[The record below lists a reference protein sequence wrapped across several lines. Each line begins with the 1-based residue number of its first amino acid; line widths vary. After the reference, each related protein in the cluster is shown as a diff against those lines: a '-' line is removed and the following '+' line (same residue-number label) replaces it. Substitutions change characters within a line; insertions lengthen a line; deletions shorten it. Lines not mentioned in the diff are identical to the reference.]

1 MAQIRRI
8 QPIPSESMFSTSG
21 LQEVIRG
28 NLSSEKSGNRSI
40 QFDSFQHL
48 DEERENAI
56 LISVLRQ
63 TLLPFFVAGLGQI
76 CTGLFFERAQ
86 HWWLFLYVPET
97 FILVPA
103 LLGLKGNL
111 EITYASRFCT
121 LSNTGRMNE
130 AKEVFV
136 IARFNFCLIE
146 LQAII
151 LSFFAALLS
160 SAIGLINCNFNQSH
174 AMVILSSSIYTAF
187 LSSLIIG
194 FVMIAIVVSTRRY
207 GIDPDN
213 ITAPL
218 TATLSD
224 FITLIM
230 LIGMGTLVVHMYI
243 GNLYILNIAMVIFL
257 LCITP
262 FLTYYA
268 AKDPRTRAVLKDGWF
283 AVTAAIIVGCCSGLL
298 LQSAIVV
305 FPGIAALHPL
315 IAGLAGNRVSVQS
328 SRLATALH
336 LSKYSLG
343 TLPAGTTIWTSL
355 NPLRFFCLRHVMNEK
370 FHRNA
375 LVVAGHQRG
384 IMTKIGDYDT
394 VGTNSILKN
403 LDSKVA
409 FLLLVT
415 AIPYNFL
422 FVTVVIFTAQN
433 IDFSWILVG
442 GYILAAFIQG
452 LLLFY
457 LCQVTV
463 YGLWWFR
470 LDPDNSSVPVLTSLG
485 DLFGIG
491 LLYIVFLF
499 LHRFAPSTVL
509 YQRYQTMNITREC
522 GIDF

>member
-1 MAQIRRI
+1 
-8 QPIPSESMFSTSG
+8 F
-21 LQEVIRG
+21 
-28 NLSSEKSGNRSI
+28 
-40 QFDSFQHL
+40 
-48 DEERENAI
+48 
-56 LISVLRQ
+56 Q
-63 TLLPFFVAGLGQI
+63 TLIPFFVAGLGQI

-111 EITYASRFCT
+111 EVTYASRFCT
-121 LSNTGRMNE
+121 LSNAGQMNE

-160 SAIGLINCNFNQSH
+160 SAISLISCNFKQSH

-230 LIGMGTLVVHMYI
+230 LIGLGTLVVYVYV
-243 GNLYILNIAMVIFL
+243 GKLYILNIAMVLCL

-268 AKDPRTRAVLKDGWF
+268 AKDPRTRTVLKDGWF
-283 AVTAAIIVGCCSGLL
+283 AVTAAIIVGCSSAQAHQPLRAEAKSKSRNFEPIVNTVSDFSCSGLL
-298 LQSAIVV
+298 LQSAIVI

-315 IAGLAGNRVSVQS
+315 IAG
-328 SRLATALH
+328 
-336 LSKYSLG
+336 
-343 TLPAGTTIWTSL
+343 
-355 NPLRFFCLRHVMNEK
+355 
-370 FHRNA
+370 
-375 LVVAGHQRG
+375 
-384 IMTKIGDYDT
+384 
-394 VGTNSILKN
+394 
-403 LDSKVA
+403 A
-409 FLLLVT
+409 FVK
-415 AIPYNFL
+415 
-422 FVTVVIFTAQN
+422 
-433 IDFSWILVG
+433 
-442 GYILAAFIQG
+442 
-452 LLLFY
+452 
-457 LCQVTV
+457 
-463 YGLWWFR
+463 
-470 LDPDNSSVPVLTSLG
+470 
-485 DLFGIG
+485 
-491 LLYIVFLF
+491 
-499 LHRFAPSTVL
+499 
-509 YQRYQTMNITREC
+509 
-522 GIDF
+522 